1 MNVIIACDP
10 GGRYTGLVVRYRNG
24 VVDHAVLQAAVRKRR
39 ALPPATYMLEVVE
52 WLRAAKTHVESYGH
66 DPRVAVEGMVEPSW
80 YIDGEEAPLQDPAT
94 HMGMAMVHG
103 GVMCAFPDAIEVRP
117 GGHGKN
123 GLRTYPAELVGA
135 REKRE
140 DSKGILRHARSAWDI
155 AGQAERI
162 IRQPRLAWHTGDA

>member
-24 VVDHAVLQAAVRKRR
+24 VVDHAVLQASVRQRR

-52 WLRAAKTHVESYGH
+52 WMRAAKAHVEGYGH
-66 DPRVAVEGMVEPSW
+66 VPRIAVEGMVEPSLFM
-80 YIDGEEAPLQDPAT
+80 GESGNRAPLTDPAT

-117 GGHGKN
+117 AGHGEHP
-123 GLRTYPAELVGA
+123 LQTYPAELVGA
-135 REKRE
+135 REK
-140 DSKGILRHARSAWDI
+140 KGAGVLGHARSAWDI